1 MDYEELKLNFC
12 NLLCQISI
20 NDLEQFMKW
29 IDKHIQG
36 YNKYGLNYISKCNY
50 LHVFFFFNF
59 RLNV

>member
-36 YNKYGLNYISKCNY
+36 YNKYGLNYISN
-50 LHVFFFFNF
+50 N
-59 RLNV
+59 